1 MPPPTATPVQNDMDE
16 LFNLVSLLTPG
27 QLHTYDRFL
36 ERYVASADR
45 RVPTH
50 VSELRGRLRDV
61 MVRNRRGIA
70 FTLPPRRVHSPAVR
84 LSAAGRHLYDD
95 TTQFVREAYWSPS
108 GPPPWTAPATLSN
121 LERAIGR
128 STI

>member
-1 MPPPTATPVQNDMDE
+1 MDE

-70 FTLPPRRVHSPAVR
+70 FALPPRRVPPRPGRGSAAARRLHANPNPFAPVAHWCSWPRPSAFRPHSPRA
-84 LSAAGRHLYDD
+84 RH
-95 TTQFVREAYWSPS
+95 R
-108 GPPPWTAPATLSN
+108 
-121 LERAIGR
+121 
-128 STI
+128 